1 MDNYYVFVRRHPY
14 GHGPWDD
21 GPEIPLN
28 KMQGIKWDNEVGG
41 VRTRTPTYFLMGK
54 ISWETARH
62 LNIAVSGTH
71 DYASGIKVC
80 IILKYTSKEARRH
93 LIEKY
98 GPSPDWGQRKNEAP
112 CTRAIHS
119 NSSIYCHS

>member
-21 GPEIPLN
+21 GSEIPLD
-28 KMQGIKWDNEVGG
+28 KMWDIKWDDEVGG

-71 DYASGIKVC
+71 DYSNCKNRFQSPICTLFEHHSAGI
-80 IILKYTSKEARRH
+80 
-93 LIEKY
+93 
-98 GPSPDWGQRKNEAP
+98 
-112 CTRAIHS
+112 
-119 NSSIYCHS
+119 